1 LDENTKIA
9 IEALGYMD
17 KGELSKDIVKYII
30 KFYQIDKRLMQY
42 IE

>member
-1 LDENTKIA
+1 
-9 IEALGYMD
+9 MD
-17 KGELSKDIVKYII
+17 GGELNKDIVKYII